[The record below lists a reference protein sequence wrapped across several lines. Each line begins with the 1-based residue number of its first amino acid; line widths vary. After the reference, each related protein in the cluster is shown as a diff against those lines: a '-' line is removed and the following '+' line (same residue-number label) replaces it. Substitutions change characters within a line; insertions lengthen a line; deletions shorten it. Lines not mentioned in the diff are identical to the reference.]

1 MNTKTMKICPKCG
14 AIASYDPYFRA
25 FICSKSNCGCTFRPL
40 RSTNADRIRAMGD
53 EEIAHFLSQLA
64 DCCVC
69 KAEMGEGCSA
79 GKKCEDFWLDW
90 VKQEV
95 EI

>member
-14 AIASYDPYFRA
+14 AIAHYDPYFRA
-25 FICSKSNCGCTFRPL
+25 YTCSKSNCNYWENVKPSNG
-40 RSTNADRIRAMGD
+40 DRIRSMSD
-53 EEIAHFLSQLA
+53 EELAHFISEIA

>member
-1 MNTKTMKICPKCG
+1 MNTKTTEICPKCG
-14 AIASYDPYFRA
+14 AIASYDPYFHA
-25 FICSKSNCGCTFRPL
+25 FICSKSNCDYL
-40 RSTNADRIRAMGD
+40 RRIKSTNADRIRVMTD
-53 EEIAHFLSQLA
+53 EELAHFISEIA

-69 KAEMGEGCSA
+69 KAEMGKGCSA

>member
-1 MNTKTMKICPKCG
+1 MNNKTTEICPKCG
-14 AIASYDPYFRA
+14 AIASYDPYSHV

-40 RSTNADRIRAMGD
+40 RSTNADRIRAMND

-64 DCCVC
+64 DCCIC
-69 KAEMGEGCSA
+69 KTEYGEGCSQ
-79 GKKCEDFWLDW
+79 GKKCEDFWLGW
-90 VKQEV
+90 VKQEA

>member
-1 MNTKTMKICPKCG
+1 M
-14 AIASYDPYFRA
+14 
-25 FICSKSNCGCTFRPL
+25 
-40 RSTNADRIRAMGD
+40 TNADYIRTMSD
-53 EEIAHFLSQLA
+53 EELAHFISEIA

-90 VKQEV
+90 AKQEV

>member
-1 MNTKTMKICPKCG
+1 MNTKTTEICPKCG
-14 AIASYDPYFRA
+14 AIASYDPYFHA
-25 FICSKSNCGCTFRPL
+25 FICSKSNCDYFRRVKP
-40 RSTNADRIRAMGD
+40 TNADRIRAMTD
-53 EEIAHFLSQLA
+53 EEIAYFLSQLA